1 MSKGHIAIVG
11 GGLGGLL
18 AAIKLK
24 EAGYTFTLLEKNEA
38 VGGTWHENK
47 YPGCSCDVPVAL
59 YQFSFAPSMVW
70 SRGYPLSDEVE
81 AYANELV
88 ARYELAPSIRLSAPV
103 QTAVWNE
110 ASHIWTVTLESGE
123 TIEAMAVIGALGQL
137 NKPKWPEIEGLDLS
151 LIHI

>member
-1 MSKGHIAIVG
+1 MGDKHVVVIG

-24 EAGYTFTLLEKNEA
+24 EAGYTFTLLEKNQS

-59 YQFSFAPSMVW
+59 YEYSFAQSMVW
-70 SRGYPLSDEVE
+70 SKGYPIADEVE

-88 ARYELAPSIRLSAPV
+88 ERY
-103 QTAVWNE
+103 
-110 ASHIWTVTLESGE
+110 
-123 TIEAMAVIGALGQL
+123 
-137 NKPKWPEIEGLDLS
+137 
-151 LIHI
+151 